1 MYFVGIDIAKRFHE
15 AAVINENGKVIIK
28 RIKFQNSHV
37 GYCKLMDAV
46 RKLDQ
51 PVEFAMEATGHYWL
65 SLYAHLRQDNQT
77 VRVINPLQSDALRGL
92 FIHETKTD
100 AIDAFIIA
108 EVVRI
113 GRYTKT
119 EILPENIHALRELCR
134 NRFFVIDLI
143 SDMKR
148 KIIALLDQVFP
159 EYEKL
164 FSDTFGVTSMKL
176 LENYS
181 TPEQM
186 LSVDSQTLA
195 DLLSKASRGRFG
207 IDKANQIQ
215 NVAKNSFGIIL
226 ASSTLSLIIA
236 QYIEQVK
243 SLESCI
249 EIFDAEIAKIYDTF
263 DCQLHTITGIGK
275 TLAAVIFSEI
285 GGDISKFESVPKLV
299 AFAGLYPK
307 NRQSGE
313 SINSK
318 GRLSKRGSPY
328 LRRAIWLAAFVAA
341 FKDPTIHQFYER
353 KISEGKNHL
362 NVMGHVCHKLISIIF
377 AVLRDNK
384 PYTPAKI
391 SA

>member
-1 MYFVGIDIAKRFHE
+1 
-15 AAVINENGKVIIK
+15 
-28 RIKFQNSHV
+28 
-37 GYCKLMDAV
+37 MDAV
-46 RKLDQ
+46 RKLNK

-92 FIHETKTD
+92 LIHETKTD

-113 GRYTKT
+113 GRYSKT

-134 NRFFVIDLI
+134 QRFYIVDIA
-143 SDMKR
+143 SDIKR
-148 KIIALLDQVFP
+148 KVIALLDQIFP

-164 FSDTFGVTSMKL
+164 FSDTFGVTSMEIL
-176 LENYS
+176 ANYQ
-181 TPEQM
+181 TPEQI
-186 LSVDSQTLA
+186 LNVDSQTLA
-195 DLLSKASRGRFG
+195 ELLSKASRGRFG
-207 IDKANQIQ
+207 LDKANQIQ
-215 NVAKNSFGIIL
+215 DFAKNSFGILL
-226 ASSTLSLIIA
+226 ASSSFSLIIK
-236 QYIEQVK
+236 QYIEQLK
-243 SLESCI
+243 NFESCI
-249 EIFDAEIAKIYDTF
+249 EIFDSEIAKIYDSF
-263 DCQLHTITGIGK
+263 DCKLHTITGIGK

-285 GGDISKFESVPKLV
+285 GGKKFESVPKLV

-341 FKDPTIHQFYER
+341 FKDPAINKFYER
-353 KISEGKNHL
+353 KCSEGKNHL
-362 NVMGHVCHKLISIIF
+362 NAMGHVCHKLISIIF

-384 PYTPAKI
+384 PYLPAQI

>member
-15 AAVINENGKVIIK
+15 AAVIDEQGKVIIK
-28 RIKFQNSHV
+28 RIKFQNSHA

-46 RKLDQ
+46 RKLNQ
-51 PVEFAMEATGHYWL
+51 PIEFSMEATGHYWF

-100 AIDAFIIA
+100 TTDAFIIA

-113 GRYTKT
+113 GRYSKT

-134 NRFFVIDLI
+134 QRFYVIDMA
-143 SDMKR
+143 SDIKR

-164 FSDTFGVTSMKL
+164 FSDTFGVTSMEL
-176 LENYS
+176 LANYQ
-181 TPEQM
+181 TPRQI
-186 LSVDSQTLA
+186 LSVDSQTLV

-207 IDKANQIQ
+207 LDKANQIQ
-215 NVAKNSFGIIL
+215 EYAKNSFGIVL
-226 ASSTLSLIIA
+226 ASSSLSLIIK
-236 QYIEQVK
+236 QYIEQLK
-243 SLESCI
+243 SFESSI
-249 EIFDAEIAKIYDTF
+249 EIFDSEIAKIYDSF

-285 GGDISKFESVPKLV
+285 GGKKFESVPKLV

-318 GRLSKRGSPY
+318 GHLSKRGSPY

-341 FKDPTIHQFYER
+341 FKDPAIHQFYER
-353 KISEGKNHL
+353 KCSEGKNHL
-362 NVMGHVCHKLISIIF
+362 NAMGHVCHKLISIIF

-384 PYTPAKI
+384 PYVPPQL
-391 SA
+391 SP

>member
-1 MYFVGIDIAKRFHE
+1 MYFIGIDIAKRFHE
-15 AAVINENGKVIIK
+15 AAVIDEHGKVIIK
-28 RIKFQNSHV
+28 RIKFQNSHS
-37 GYCKLMDAV
+37 GYCKLMEAV
-46 RKLDQ
+46 RKLNE
-51 PVEFAMEATGHYWL
+51 PVEFAMEATGHYWF

-113 GRYTKT
+113 GRYSNT
-119 EILPENIHALRELCR
+119 EILPEDIHALRELCR
-134 NRFFVIDLI
+134 QRFYVIDMA
-143 SDMKR
+143 SDIKR

-164 FSDTFGVTSMKL
+164 FSDTFGVTSMEL
-176 LENYS
+176 LANYQ
-181 TPEQM
+181 TPEEL

-195 DLLSKASRGRFG
+195 DLLQKASRGRFG
-207 IDKANQIQ
+207 LDKANQIQ
-215 NVAKNSFGIIL
+215 EYAKNSFGIVL
-226 ASSTLSLIIA
+226 ASSSLSLIIK
-236 QYIEQVK
+236 QYIEQLK
-243 SLESCI
+243 NFESCI
-249 EIFDAEIAKIYDTF
+249 EIFDAEIEKIYDSF

-285 GGDISKFESVPKLV
+285 GGKKFESIPKLV
-299 AFAGLYPK
+299 AYAGLYPK
-307 NRQSGE
+307 KRQSGE

-328 LRRAIWLAAFVAA
+328 LRRAIWLASFVAA
-341 FKDPTIHQFYER
+341 FKDPAINQFYER
-353 KISEGKNHL
+353 KRSEGKNHL
-362 NVMGHVCHKLISIIF
+362 NAMGHVCHKLISIIF

-384 PYTPAKI
+384 TYVPAQF
-391 SA
+391 SP

>member
-15 AAVINENGKVIIK
+15 AAVIDERGKVIVK
-28 RIKFQNSHV
+28 RIKFQNSHS
-37 GYCKLMDAV
+37 GYCKLMDSI

-100 AIDAFIIA
+100 TIDAFIIA
-108 EVVRI
+108 EVLRI
-113 GRYTKT
+113 GRYTNT
-119 EILPENIHALRELCR
+119 EVLPENIHALREFCR
-134 NRFFVIDLI
+134 QRFYIVDMA
-143 SDMKR
+143 SDIKR
-148 KIIALLDQVFP
+148 KVIALLDQVFP

-164 FSDTFGVTSMKL
+164 FTDTFGVTSMEL
-176 LENYS
+176 LANYS

-186 LSVDSQTLA
+186 LSVDSQSLA
-195 DLLSKASRGRFG
+195 DLLSKSSHGRFG
-207 IDKANQIQ
+207 LDKANQIQ
-215 NVAKNSFGIIL
+215 DSARNSFGIVL
-226 ASSTLSLIIA
+226 ASSSLSLIIK
-236 QYIEQVK
+236 QYIEQLK
-243 SLESCI
+243 NFESSI
-249 EIFDAEIAKIYDTF
+249 ELFDAEIAKIYDTF

-313 SINSK
+313 SINST
-318 GRLSKRGSPY
+318 GHLSKRGSPY
-328 LRRAIWLAAFVAA
+328 LRRAVWLASFVAA
-341 FKDPTIHQFYER
+341 FKDTAIHQFYER
-353 KISEGKNHL
+353 KRAEGKDHL
-362 NVMGHVCHKLISIIF
+362 NAMGHVCHKMLSIIF
-377 AVLRDNK
+377 AVVRDNK
-384 PYTPAKI
+384 PYVPI
-391 SA
+391 SS

>member
-15 AAVINENGKVIIK
+15 AAIIDEKGNVIVK
-28 RIKFQNSHV
+28 RIKFQNSHA
-37 GYCKLMDAV
+37 GYCKFMDAV
-46 RKLDQ
+46 RKLNQ
-51 PVEFAMEATGHYWL
+51 PVEFAMEATGHYWF

-113 GRYTKT
+113 GRYSNT
-119 EILPENIHALRELCR
+119 EILPEDIHALRELCR
-134 NRFFVIDLI
+134 QRFYVIDMA
-143 SDMKR
+143 SDVKC
-148 KIIALLDQVFP
+148 KVIALLDQIFP

-164 FSDTFGVTSMKL
+164 FSDTFGVTSMEL
-176 LENYS
+176 LANYT
-181 TPEQM
+181 TPEQI

-195 DLLSKASRGRFG
+195 DLLQKASRGRFG
-207 IDKANQIQ
+207 LDKADQIQ
-215 NVAKNSFGIIL
+215 QYAKNSFGIIL
-226 ASSTLSLIIA
+226 ASSSLSLIIK
-236 QYIEQVK
+236 QYIEQLK
-243 SLESCI
+243 SFESSI
-249 EIFDAEIAKIYDTF
+249 AIFDTEIEKIYDSF

-285 GGDISKFESVPKLV
+285 GGKKFESVPKLV
-299 AFAGLYPK
+299 AYAGLYPK

-328 LRRAIWLAAFVAA
+328 LRRAIWLAAFVAS
-341 FKDPTIHQFYER
+341 FKDPAIHQFYER
-353 KISEGKNHL
+353 KRSEGKDHL

-377 AVLRDNK
+377 AILRDNK
-384 PYTPAKI
+384 PYVPAQI

>member
-15 AAVINENGKVIIK
+15 AAIIDEQGKVIIK
-28 RIKFQNSHV
+28 RIKFQNSHS
-37 GYCKLMDAV
+37 GFCKLMEAV
-46 RKLDQ
+46 RKLNQ
-51 PVEFAMEATGHYWL
+51 PVEFAMEATGHYWF

-113 GRYTKT
+113 GRYSNT
-119 EILPENIHALRELCR
+119 EILPEDIHALRELCR
-134 NRFFVIDLI
+134 QRFYVIDMT
-143 SDMKR
+143 SDIKR

-164 FSDTFGVTSMKL
+164 FSDTFGVTSMEL
-176 LENYS
+176 LANYS
-181 TPEQM
+181 TPEQI

-195 DLLSKASRGRFG
+195 ELLQKASRGRFG
-207 IDKANQIQ
+207 LDKANQIQ
-215 NVAKNSFGIIL
+215 ECARNSFGIII
-226 ASSTLSLIIA
+226 ASSSLSLIIR
-236 QYIEQVK
+236 QYIEQLK
-243 SLESCI
+243 NFESCI
-249 EIFDAEIAKIYDTF
+249 EIFDAEIAKIYDSF

-285 GGDISKFESVPKLV
+285 GGDISKFPTVPKLV
-299 AFAGLYPK
+299 AYAGLYPT

-328 LRRAIWLAAFVAA
+328 LRRAIWLSAFVASS
-341 FKDPTIHQFYER
+341 KDPAIRQFYER
-353 KISEGKNHL
+353 KRLEGKNHL
-362 NVMGHVCHKLISIIF
+362 NAMGHVCHKMLSIIF

-384 PYTPAKI
+384 AYIPAQI
-391 SA
+391 SS

>member
-15 AAVINENGKVIIK
+15 AAVIDEQGKVVVK
-28 RIKFQNSHV
+28 RIKFQNSHA

-46 RKLDQ
+46 RKLNA
-51 PVEFAMEATGHYWL
+51 PVEFAMEATGHYWF
-65 SLYAHLRQDNQT
+65 SLYAHLRQDNQI

-113 GRYTKT
+113 GRYSNT

-134 NRFFVIDLI
+134 QRFYFIDMA
-143 SDMKR
+143 SDIKR

-164 FSDTFGVTSMKL
+164 FSDTFGVTSMQL
-176 LENYS
+176 LENYQ

-186 LSVDSQTLA
+186 LSVDSATLA
-195 DLLSKASRGRFG
+195 ALLSKASRGRFG

-215 NVAKNSFGIIL
+215 EYAKNSFGILL
-226 ASSTLSLIIA
+226 ASSSFSLIIK
-236 QYIEQVK
+236 QYIEQIK
-243 SLESCI
+243 NFEESI
-249 EIFDAEIAKIYDTF
+249 EIFDAEIEKIYDTF

-299 AFAGLYPK
+299 AYAGLYPK

-328 LRRAIWLAAFVAA
+328 LRRAIWLSAFVSSS
-341 FKDPTIHQFYER
+341 KDPAIRQFYER
-353 KISEGKNHL
+353 KRSEGKNHL
-362 NVMGHVCHKLISIIF
+362 NAMGHVCHKMLSIIF

-384 PYTPAKI
+384 PYVPAQT

>member
-1 MYFVGIDIAKRFHE
+1 
-15 AAVINENGKVIIK
+15 
-28 RIKFQNSHV
+28 
-37 GYCKLMDAV
+37 
-46 RKLDQ
+46 
-51 PVEFAMEATGHYWL
+51 MEATGHYCF

-77 VRVINPLQSDALRGL
+77 VRVVAVRRSSRSFHPRNQNRR
-92 FIHETKTD
+92 
-100 AIDAFIIA
+100 DAFIIA

-113 GRYTKT
+113 GRYSNT

-134 NRFFVIDLI
+134 QRFYVIDMA
-143 SDMKR
+143 SDIKR
-148 KIIALLDQVFP
+148 KIIALLDQIFP

-164 FSDTFGVTSMKL
+164 FSDTFGVTSMEL
-176 LENYS
+176 LANYT
-181 TPEQM
+181 TPEQI

-215 NVAKNSFGIIL
+215 QYAKNSFGIIL
-226 ASSTLSLIIA
+226 ASSSLSLIIK
-236 QYIEQVK
+236 QYIEQLK
-243 SLESCI
+243 SFESSI
-249 EIFDAEIAKIYDTF
+249 AIFDAEIEKIYDTF

-285 GGDISKFESVPKLV
+285 GGKKFDSVPKLV

-328 LRRAIWLAAFVAA
+328 LRRAIWLDAFVAA
-341 FKDPTIHQFYER
+341 FKDPAIHKFYER
-353 KISEGKNHL
+353 KISDGKNHL

-377 AVLRDNK
+377 AILRDNK
-384 PYTPAKI
+384 PYVPAQI

>member
-15 AAVINENGKVIIK
+15 AAVIDEKGKVIIK
-28 RIKFQNSHV
+28 RIKFQNSHL

-46 RKLDQ
+46 RKLNQ
-51 PVEFAMEATGHYWL
+51 PVEFAMEATGHYWF

-113 GRYTKT
+113 GRYSKT

-134 NRFFVIDLI
+134 QRFYIVDIA
-143 SDMKR
+143 SDIKR
-148 KIIALLDQVFP
+148 KIIALLDQIFP

-164 FSDTFGVTSMKL
+164 FSDTFGVTSMEL
-176 LENYS
+176 LANYQ

-195 DLLSKASRGRFG
+195 ELLQKASRGRFG
-207 IDKANQIQ
+207 LDKANQIQ
-215 NVAKNSFGIIL
+215 DFAKNSFGIL
-226 ASSTLSLIIA
+226 FASSSFSLIIK
-236 QYIEQVK
+236 QYIEQLK
-243 SLESCI
+243 NFESSI

-263 DCQLHTITGIGK
+263 DCKLHTITGIGK

-285 GGDISKFESVPKLV
+285 GGDITRFESVPKLV

-328 LRRAIWLAAFVAA
+328 LRRAIWLAAF
-341 FKDPTIHQFYER
+341 KDPAIHQFYER
-353 KISEGKNHL
+353 KRSEGKDHL

-384 PYTPAKI
+384 PYVPAQF

>member
-15 AAVINENGKVIIK
+15 AAVIDEQGKIIVK
-28 RIKFQNSHV
+28 RIKFQNSHS
-37 GYCKLMDAV
+37 GYCKLMEAV
-46 RKLDQ
+46 RKLEQ
-51 PVEFAMEATGHYWL
+51 PVEFAMEATGHYWF

-77 VRVINPLQSDALRGL
+77 VRVINPLQSDALRSM

-100 AIDAFIIA
+100 AIDAFLIA

-113 GRYTKT
+113 GRYSKT
-119 EILPENIHALRELCR
+119 EILPEDIHALRELCR
-134 NRFFVIDLI
+134 QRFYVV
-143 SDMKR
+143 DMAGDIKR

-164 FSDTFGVTSMKL
+164 FSDTFGVTSMEL
-176 LENYS
+176 LANYQ

-195 DLLSKASRGRFG
+195 ELLSKASRGRFG

-215 NVAKNSFGIIL
+215 DFARNSFGILL
-226 ASSTLSLIIA
+226 APSSLSLIIR
-236 QYIEQVK
+236 QYIEQLK
-243 SLESCI
+243 NFESCI
-249 EIFDAEIAKIYDTF
+249 EIFDTEIVKIYDTF
-263 DCQLHTITGIGK
+263 DCQLHTITGIGT

-299 AFAGLYPK
+299 AYAGLYPK

-328 LRRAIWLAAFVAA
+328 LRRAIWLSAFVSSS
-341 FKDPTIHQFYER
+341 KDPAIRQFYER
-353 KISEGKNHL
+353 KRSEGKNHL
-362 NVMGHVCHKLISIIF
+362 NTMGHVCHKLISIIF

-384 PYTPAKI
+384 PYEPSQN